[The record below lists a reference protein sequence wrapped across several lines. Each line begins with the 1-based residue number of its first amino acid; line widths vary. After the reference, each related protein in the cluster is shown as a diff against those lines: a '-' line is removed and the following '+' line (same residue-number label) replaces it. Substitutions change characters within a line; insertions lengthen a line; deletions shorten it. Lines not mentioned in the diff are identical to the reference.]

1 MLQILEV
8 PRLRR
13 FAINSQK
20 CPSEISP
27 FLQQYGHQV
36 RVLLLERSCAW
47 SSEEMQPLLDACPIL
62 EHVIMQDGSN
72 GNITHPTVRWVD
84 VWGFRPGFNDPY
96 EIITIPDI
104 PTTTPGSL
112 KRVFPSLERFRQI
125 NVSKSLQRIISLKMT
140 PDLITSED
148 DSPAFDFPGI
158 QLRCK
163 LNEILMPQSPL
174 YEDWDSEADSD
185 YVDDASSGEGSN
197 LDSDSDSDSDS
208 EYSDERS
215 SKFNSTSLEDWEIQ
229 EPVSSSDLI
238 ELLRDDD
245 GTWMK

>member
-1 MLQILEV
+1 
-8 PRLRR
+8 
-13 FAINSQK
+13 
-20 CPSEISP
+20 
-27 FLQQYGHQV
+27 
-36 RVLLLERSCAW
+36 
-47 SSEEMQPLLDACPIL
+47 
-62 EHVIMQDGSN
+62 MQDGSN

-163 LNEILMPQSPL
+163 LNEILMPQSSL
-174 YEDWDSEADSD
+174 YEDWESQADSD
-185 YVDDASSGEGSN
+185 YVDDASSDEGSG
-197 LDSDSDSDSDS
+197 SDSDSG
-208 EYSDERS
+208 YSDEHS
-215 SKFNSTSLEDWEIQ
+215 SCSTGLEDWEME
-229 EPVSSSDLI
+229 EPVDSSDLI